1 MSGEERA
8 RQVES
13 AGAIRD
19 VLAAEAEVRRK
30 VETCRE
36 DIAQA
41 LAAEQERARAIEER
55 TSQRLSRL
63 HAHCEHRID
72 ERTRQL
78 RARAGAQA
86 PPAQLDA
93 SDQARVQSAVESLA
107 ARLSGADDG

>member
-36 DIAQA
+36 EIAHA
-41 LAAEQERARAIEER
+41 LAVEQERARAIEER

-63 HAHCEHRID
+63 HAHCEQRID
-72 ERTRQL
+72 ERTSEL
-78 RARAGAQA
+78 HDRAGAQA
-86 PPAQLDA
+86 PLAQLDA
-93 SDQARVQSAVESLA
+93 SDRARLQSAVERLA